1 MLRFGKVRFG
11 KDCYAL
17 FPALVVA
24 ACAVGA
30 FAADRRPMPAS
41 LTLPQAVS
49 LALKSSPRLWRAE
62 AAYRNGRA
70 EHMLARAANR
80 PHVSLTTGQSVRTLN
95 LRANGIDADTFQ
107 GLGNVPIPERFG
119 PFGTF
124 DVQLVMTADVLNLP
138 SRFQQRAAMRQ
149 AEASESD
156 RGNARELIVL
166 QVVTHYVEAL
176 RFQALAATAREQLA
190 AARAL
195 ATITADRFEHG
206 VAGGLDRRRARRQV
220 TAAQQ
225 AVYEAEAALEA
236 AKLRLAGL
244 LHAEISANYELAD
257 VHRFFRVERAATS
270 DMLRTAMERR
280 PDYLA
285 AKVRVESARLTVRAA
300 QSARLPKLAF
310 YTDVGQV
317 GRTAATTQTTY
328 TIQGNL
334 TVPLYFGGRGS
345 AEKVRATAAL
355 QEAEAALD
363 AIRSDIELDVRIALS
378 GVDFSRL
385 QVETAEETVAL
396 AEEEVDLSLIR
407 FQGGVS
413 DNSEVVLAQE
423 RLAQSKRGRI
433 RALYNLNLARAALHR
448 ATGAAE
454 TIYSRSQ

>member
-1 MLRFGKVRFG
+1 MLRFGKY
-11 KDCYAL
+11 CCAL
-17 FPALVVA
+17 FPALIA
-24 ACAVGA
+24 AAGA

-41 LTLPQAVS
+41 LTLPQAVRM
-49 LALKSSPRLWRAE
+49 ALTSSPQLRRAE

-70 EHMLARAANR
+70 AYMLARAANR
-80 PHVSLTTGQSVRTLN
+80 PHVALTAGQSVRTLN

-124 DVQLVMTADVLNLP
+124 DAQFVMTADVLNLP

-166 QVVTHYVEAL
+166 QVVAHYVEAL
-176 RFQALAATAREQLA
+176 RSQALAATAREQLA

-206 VAGGLDRRRARRQV
+206 IASGLDRRRSRRQV

-236 AKLRLAGL
+236 AKLRLAGV
-244 LHAEISANYELAD
+244 LHAEIGADYELAD
-257 VHRFFRVERAATS
+257 IRRFFRAERAADA
-270 DMLRTAMERR
+270 DMLRAAMERR

-285 AKVRVESARLTVRAA
+285 AKSRVESARMAVRAA

-310 YTDVGQV
+310 YADVGQV
-317 GRTAATTQTTY
+317 GRSAATTQATY
-328 TIQGNL
+328 TLLGNL
-334 TVPLYFGGRGS
+334 TMPLYFGGRGS

-355 QEAEAALD
+355 HEAEAVLD
-363 AIRSDIELDVRIALS
+363 AIRAEIELDVRVALS
-378 GVDFSRL
+378 GVDSSRL
-385 QVETAEETVAL
+385 QVEAAEETVAL

-407 FQGGVS
+407 FQGGVA

-448 ATGAAE
+448 ATGDAE
-454 TIYSRSQ
+454 TIYGRSQ

>member
-1 MLRFGKVRFG
+1 MFR
-11 KDCYAL
+11 YAL
-17 FPALVVA
+17 FPALA
-24 ACAVGA
+24 AALGA
-30 FAADRRPMPAS
+30 FAASAAERRPMPAS
-41 LTLPQAVS
+41 LTLSQAVNM
-49 LALKSSPRLWRAE
+49 ALTASPNLRRAE

-80 PHVSLTTGQSVRTLN
+80 PNLSLVAGQAVRTLN

-124 DVQLVMTADVLNLP
+124 DAQFVVTADVLNLP
-138 SRFQQRAAMRQ
+138 SRFRQRAAMRQ
-149 AEASESD
+149 AEASKSERD
-156 RGNARELIVL
+156 NAREIVVL
-166 QVVTHYVEAL
+166 QVVAHYVEAL

-206 VAGGLDRRRARRQV
+206 VASGLDRRRSRRQ
-220 TAAQQ
+220 AASAQQ

-244 LHAEISANYELAD
+244 LHAEIDAGYELAD
-257 VHRFFRVERAATS
+257 AHRFFRAERTAAA
-270 DMLRTAMERR
+270 DALRAAMERR

-285 AKVRVESARLTVRAA
+285 AKARVESARMAVRAA

-310 YTDVGQV
+310 YADVGQV

-328 TIQGNL
+328 TVQGNL

-355 QEAEAALD
+355 HEAEAALD
-363 AIRSDIELDVRIALS
+363 AIRAEVEMELRIALS

-385 QVETAEETVAL
+385 QVETAEEAVAL
-396 AEEEVDLSLIR
+396 AEQESALSLLR
-407 FQGGVS
+407 FQGGVA

-423 RLAQSKRGRI
+423 RLAQAQRARI
-433 RALYNLNLARAALHR
+433 RALYNLNLARASLHR
-448 ATGAAE
+448 ATGNAE
-454 TIYSRSQ
+454 TVYSRSQ